1 MNDQWPMMVVSSD
14 LEGRRSVVRML
25 VSQGFEPIS
34 AASVGE
40 CREVLDKQ
48 EVGLIFCDGQLIDGD
63 YQDILA
69 SALYAPH
76 RSKARVVLIAP
87 QMKPEAYQEA
97 KRAGVFDVISL
108 PCRSTNLE
116 WAIIL
121 AKRDE
126 RNRKK
131 ERLGIA
137 PHSRP
142 PVKSAAAGI
151 S

>member
-1 MNDQWPMMVVSSD
+1 MSEQWPIMVVSSD
-14 LEGRRSVVRML
+14 LEDRRSVVRML
-25 VSQGFEPIS
+25 TSQGFEPIS

-48 EVGLIFCDGQLIDGD
+48 EVGVIFCNGQLVDGD
-63 YQDILA
+63 YRDVLA
-69 SALYAPH
+69 SAVYSA
-76 RSKARVVLIAP
+76 RSKARVVLISP
-87 QMKPEAYQEA
+87 QMKPEDYQEA

-108 PCRSTNLE
+108 PCRPTNLE

-137 PHSRP
+137 PYSGPR
-142 PVKSAAAGI
+142 VKSAAAGI